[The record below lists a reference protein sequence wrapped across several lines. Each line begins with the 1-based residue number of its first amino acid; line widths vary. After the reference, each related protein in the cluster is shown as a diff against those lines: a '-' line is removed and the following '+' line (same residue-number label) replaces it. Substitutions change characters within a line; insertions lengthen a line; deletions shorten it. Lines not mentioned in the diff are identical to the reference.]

1 MPSSSP
7 WPRSILMQEVC
18 NSLVRSLSKRSFCK
32 WSGKSSREKLLPS
45 SIAWTQKWQEVHT
58 HWCSGGEQNWHQVS
72 SVPSTHRTSHCR
84 TMWQV
89 FSPQRLLTRHEPIP
103 PLHNYFEIL
112 NDTCSSLALLASTCF
127 LIAST
132 SATTLQLCP
141 LLMWDILYQRNCTVE
156 LLIRISPLSYALM
169 RGAISP
175 LILWLVQLKPVTE
188 NWTGLNCWGQR
199 SLYI

>member
-1 MPSSSP
+1 MPSNRP
-7 WPRSILMQEVC
+7 WLRSILMQEVC

-72 SVPSTHRTSHCR
+72 SVPSTHGTSHCR

-103 PLHNYFEIL
+103 PLHNCFEII
-112 NDTCSSLALLASTCF
+112 NDTSSLLALLTCYLLPNCICF
-127 LIAST
+127 SYYSPIMPT
-132 SATTLQLCP
+132 FNVGRFVSAK
-141 LLMWDILYQRNCTVE
+141 LY
-156 LLIRISPLSYALM
+156 
-169 RGAISP
+169 RGNI
-175 LILWLVQLKPVTE
+175 
-188 NWTGLNCWGQR
+188 N
-199 SLYI
+199 